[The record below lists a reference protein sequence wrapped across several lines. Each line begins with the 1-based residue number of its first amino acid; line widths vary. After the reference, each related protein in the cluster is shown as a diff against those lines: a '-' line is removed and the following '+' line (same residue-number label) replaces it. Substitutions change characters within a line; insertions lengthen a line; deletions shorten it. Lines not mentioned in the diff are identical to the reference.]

1 MEKLNVYFY
10 SLIDARDWTLH
21 CGMTTSA
28 DRQKVYDDILKNYF
42 EPSYVAVRRV
52 YDMEPILNDHGDVTG
67 YAKKTG
73 S

>member
-1 MEKLNVYFY
+1 MGKGCVYFY

-21 CGMTTSA
+21 CGLTTDT
-28 DRQKVYDDILKNYF
+28 DRQNVYESLLKNYF
-42 EPSYVAVRRV
+42 EPCYVSVRRV
-52 YDMEPILNDHGDVTG
+52 YDMEPILDDHGDVTG